1 MIERDKEQN
10 TCLVM
15 RCENCGRLHV
25 YKREK
30 KMEKDACVAVA
41 DQYEHWGMQS
51 CMEIRQQM

>member
-25 YKREK
+25 YKRER

-41 DQYEHWGMQS
+41 DQYEHWGNA
-51 CMEIRQQM
+51 IVHGNRHQM